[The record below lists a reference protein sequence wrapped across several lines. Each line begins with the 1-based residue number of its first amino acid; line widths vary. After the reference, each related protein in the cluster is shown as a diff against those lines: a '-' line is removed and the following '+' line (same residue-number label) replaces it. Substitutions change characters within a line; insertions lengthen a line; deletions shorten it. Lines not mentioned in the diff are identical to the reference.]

1 MKALVAMAAAFA
13 AVVVAAPSGAA
24 EPETVLFIGN
34 SFTFGANSAAMRY
47 RADSVEDLNGDGIGG
62 VPALFKRFTEEAG
75 LDYRVSLETS
85 PGKTLKWHWENR
97 RERIDRAWDHV
108 VMQELSVLDYEH
120 PGDPTVTIDY
130 AGRLATMMTARNPKV
145 DVSMTA
151 TWTRPDQTYRP
162 EGHWYGKPVTQMAL
176 DLRRGY
182 DAADAASD
190 AIDRVNPV
198 GQAFNCAIA
207 AGFADPNPYDG
218 IAYDQLDLWSYDHYH
233 ASIAGYYLEALV
245 VFAGIT
251 GKDPRVLG
259 KGEQAARDLG
269 LSGEQAV
276 RLQRAAAATV
286 LGQDCAALGASA
298 E

>member
-1 MKALVAMAAAFA
+1 MKRFGPALAIVGALA
-13 AVVVAAPSGAA
+13 VAAPAWSA
-24 EPETVLFIGN
+24 EPQTVLFMGN

-62 VPALFKRFTEEAG
+62 VPALFKVFTEQAG
-75 LDYRVSLETS
+75 LEYRVSLETS

-97 RERIDRAWDHV
+97 RDRIDRAWDHV

-130 AGRLATMMTARNPKV
+130 AGRLAAMMAARNPGV

-162 EGHWYGKPVTQMAL
+162 EGHWYGQPVTRMAL

-182 DAADAASD
+182 DAADAASE

-198 GQAFNCAIA
+198 GEAFNCAIA

-233 ASIAGYYLEALV
+233 ASVAGYYLEALV

-251 GKDPRVLG
+251 GKNPQKLG
-259 KGEQAARDLG
+259 KGEKAAGDLG

-276 RLQRAAAATV
+276 RLQRAAAATIA
-286 LGQDCAALGASA
+286 GQDCTALAPDS
-298 E
+298 